1 MVKPSV
7 QKLNAPL
14 MLGVGFRCCVT
25 AAVAVPLQPVA
36 SVTVSIIFGS
46 DAFSVTLV
54 PVPPVDQL

>member
-1 MVKPSV
+1 MF
-7 QKLNAPL
+7 PL

-54 PVPPVDQL
+54 PVPPVDQLEVV

>member
-1 MVKPSV
+1 MLPS
-7 QKLNAPL
+7 QKSMFPL
-14 MLGVGFRCCVT
+14 MLGVGLGCCVT
-25 AAVAVPLQPVA
+25 AVVAVPLQPVA